1 MKIDV
6 DLETLKTICRHAHS
20 DAAALEFALE
30 WAERAE
36 KLALKMQ
43 EERDALR
50 EAAQAVVA
58 ERRNVD
64 SAYHLFAKVNV
75 LKLSALAALLP
86 NTGGE

>member
-1 MKIDV
+1 MNE
-6 DLETLKTICRHAHS
+6 LYS
-20 DAAALEFALE
+20 DTTPEYIVINMTDPSGAISLLYEDIAVLT
-30 WAERAE
+30 AERDE
-36 KLALKMQ
+36 
-43 EERDALR
+43 LR

-58 ERRNVD
+58 ERHNVD